1 MFILLLVKPK
11 RHKADAP
18 PAPPPGSAP
27 GAQVL
32 PRSNQQTLDSLDRR
46 WTTADDAA
54 DPLRG
59 LNQERN
65 GWRRRRR
72 RNWDKV
78 KEDGG

>member
-11 RHKADAP
+11 RRKADAP
-18 PAPPPGSAP
+18 AILPPGSAP

-32 PRSNQQTLDSLDRR
+32 TRSNPQTLDSLDRR
-46 WTTADDAA
+46 WNAADDTTN
-54 DPLRG
+54 LFSG

-65 GWRRRRR
+65 EWRRRRR
-72 RNWDKV
+72 RKWDKV